1 MENKTVSHSK
11 PLQMVVLAKEEIALG
26 KDQSQDYAST
36 MWYQIKTK

>member
-11 PLQMVVLAKEEIALG
+11 PLQMVELAKEEIALG
-26 KDQSQDYAST
+26 KDQSQDYGST